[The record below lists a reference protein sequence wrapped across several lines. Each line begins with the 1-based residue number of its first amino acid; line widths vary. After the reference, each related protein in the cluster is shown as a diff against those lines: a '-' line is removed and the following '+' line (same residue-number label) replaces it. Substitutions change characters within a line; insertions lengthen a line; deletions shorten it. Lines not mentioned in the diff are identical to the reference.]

1 MCKLQLQTVWSASKA
16 KIVSRTQLA
25 PGAAMKNK
33 KSEYSGLSREELL
46 LRCIQDV
53 ITELVAAHKE
63 GKDVNL
69 NRCKTRLASKG
80 ISWITSRRFIV

>member
-1 MCKLQLQTVWSASKA
+1 MCANFSFRQFGVRA

-25 PGAAMKNK
+25 PAAAMKNK

-53 ITELVAAHKE
+53 IAELVAAHKE

-80 ISWITSRRFIV
+80 ISWITSCRFIM